1 MENIILKSFF
11 FTEFLRMCNA
21 TSFVEYL
28 HHFSILVNCIYSVQ
42 ASVFLTVWLQYFCDY
57 PRTLVITKEN
67 VQRHP
72 FSVTFVES
80 PGLDALLPY
89 KAYKKS
95 LGKEASPRKCSH
107 HSAAV
112 CGQEKENTDK
122 TKQHRVQEAITLA
135 SGIFCSWVCVC
146 VWLERLVCSCV
157 LYSDICVYIVY
168 GV

>member
-1 MENIILKSFF
+1 MWLLWNIFP
-11 FTEFLRMCNA
+11 
-21 TSFVEYL
+21 
-28 HHFSILVNCIYSVQ
+28 
-42 ASVFLTVWLQYFCDY
+42 VFLKFGQLYLCRLAECISPRLTSIFLWLSENSCNC
-57 PRTLVITKEN
+57 REN
-67 VQRHP
+67 VQCHL

-80 PGLDALLPY
+80 PWLRCAELPY
-89 KAYKKS
+89 KATYKKS

-122 TKQHRVQEAITLA
+122 TKQPRVQEAITLA
-135 SGIFCSWVCVC
+135 LGIGYFLFMGAYVC
-146 VWLERLVCSCV
+146 VWLEILVSSCV